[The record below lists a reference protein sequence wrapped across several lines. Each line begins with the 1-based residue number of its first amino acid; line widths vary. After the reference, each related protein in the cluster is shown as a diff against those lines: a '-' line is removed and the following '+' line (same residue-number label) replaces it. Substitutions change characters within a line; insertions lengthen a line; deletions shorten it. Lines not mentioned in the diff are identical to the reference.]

1 MDLDAATR
9 FVRLARWMLVTQ
21 KIIAG
26 VDIGGTKT
34 RIMAC
39 QGERTIADEVLVT
52 ETWRIRQ
59 METDAT
65 TLAGIVAGLC
75 GGVAP
80 AAMAVGAHGCDT
92 DEQCRRFQS
101 LLAASTGGD
110 VQVVNDAELM
120 VPAAGHADGI
130 GVVAGTGSIAVARTA
145 DGKMLAA
152 GGWGW
157 ILGDEGSAPALVREA
172 AKAVRHSLDR
182 GEDGD
187 PLIAALMR
195 ELNTDDQT
203 KLGILLNE
211 TRGAAVWGRYA
222 NAIFEAAIAGSVL
235 AVRVIRE
242 GGAGLAALVELLIE
256 RGANPALVVAGGG
269 VISEQPMLMTAFVDA
284 MAKVS
289 PSSQVLLLRE
299 PPVLGG
305 VALARRLLASQ
316 GLSSQI
322 GVV

>member
-1 MDLDAATR
+1 
-9 FVRLARWMLVTQ
+9 MLVTQ
-21 KIIAG
+21 KLIAG

-34 RIMAC
+34 RIVVC
-39 QGERTIADEVLVT
+39 LGERTLADEVLVT

-65 TLAGIVAGLC
+65 TLAGIVARLC

-80 AAMAVGAHGCDT
+80 AALAVGAHGCDT
-92 DEQCRRFQS
+92 GEQCLRFQA
-101 LLAASTGGD
+101 LLADRTGGA
-110 VQVVNDAELM
+110 VHVVNDAELM
-120 VPAAGHADGI
+120 VPAAGHAAGI

-172 AKAVRHSLDR
+172 AKAIRHSFDR

-195 ELNTDDQT
+195 ELDTDDQT

-222 NAIFEAAIAGSVL
+222 NAVFEAAIAGSLL
-235 AVRVIRE
+235 AIRVIRE

-289 PSSQVLLLRE
+289 PSSQVLLLRA

-305 VALARRLLASQ
+305 VALARRLLVDQEQSSEQGRASQ
-316 GLSSQI
+316 VGA
-322 GVV
+322 V

>member
-1 MDLDAATR
+1 M
-9 FVRLARWMLVTQ
+9 TQ

-39 QGERTIADEVLVT
+39 QGERMIADEVLVT
-52 ETWRIRQ
+52 ESWRIRQ
-59 METDAT
+59 MEADAT
-65 TLAGIVAGLC
+65 TLASIVAGLC

-80 AAMAVGAHGCDT
+80 AALAVGAHGCDT
-92 DEQCRRFQS
+92 GEQCLRFQA
-101 LLAASTGGD
+101 LLGSRTSGA
-110 VQVVNDAELM
+110 VRVVNDAELM
-120 VPAAGHADGI
+120 VPAAGYIDGI
-130 GVVAGTGSIAVARTA
+130 GVVSGTGSIAVARTA

-172 AKAVRHSLDR
+172 AKAIRHSLDR
-182 GEDGD
+182 GQDGD

-195 ELNTDDQT
+195 ELGTDDQT

-222 NAIFEAAIAGSVL
+222 NAVFDAAIAGSAL

-269 VISEQPMLMTAFVDA
+269 VISEQPMLMAAFVEA

-299 PPVLGG
+299 PPVLGA
-305 VALARRLLASQ
+305 VALARRLLVGQAN
-316 GLSSQI
+316 LRKLERFE
-322 GVV
+322 

>member
-1 MDLDAATR
+1 M
-9 FVRLARWMLVTQ
+9 TQ

-39 QGERTIADEVLVT
+39 RGERTIADEVLVT
-52 ETWRIRQ
+52 EAWRIRR
-59 METDAT
+59 METDAE
-65 TLAGIVAGLC
+65 TLAGIVDRLC

-80 AAMAVGAHGCDT
+80 AALAVGAHGCDT
-92 DEQCRRFQS
+92 GEQCLRFQA
-101 LLAASTGGD
+101 LLASRTGGM

-120 VPAAGHADGI
+120 VPAAGYINGI
-130 GVVAGTGSIAVARTA
+130 GVVSGTGSIAVARTA

-172 AKAVRHSLDR
+172 AKAIRHSLDR
-182 GEDGD
+182 GQDGD

-195 ELNTDDQT
+195 ELDTDDQT
-203 KLGILLNE
+203 KIGILLNE
-211 TRGAAVWGRYA
+211 TRGATVWGRYA
-222 NAIFEAAIAGSVL
+222 NAVFDAAIVGSAL
-235 AVRVIRE
+235 AIRVIRE

-269 VISEQPMLMTAFVDA
+269 VISEQPMLMTAFVEA

-299 PPVLGG
+299 PPVLGA
-305 VALARRLLASQ
+305 VALARRLLVGQ
-316 GLSSQI
+316 GLSSQT

>member
-1 MDLDAATR
+1 
-9 FVRLARWMLVTQ
+9 MLVTQ

-34 RIMAC
+34 RIMVC
-39 QGERTIADEVLVT
+39 EGERMIADEVLVT
-52 ETWRIRQ
+52 ESWRVRQ

-75 GGVAP
+75 GGIAP
-80 AAMAVGAHGCDT
+80 AGLAVGAHGCDT
-92 DEQCRRFQS
+92 GEQCLRFQA
-101 LLAASTGGD
+101 LLASKTGGA

-120 VPAAGHADGI
+120 VPAAGYTDGI
-130 GVVAGTGSIAVARTA
+130 GVVSGTGSIAVARTV

-157 ILGDEGSAPALVREA
+157 ILGDEGSAPSLVREA
-172 AKAVRHSLDR
+172 AKAIRHSFDR
-182 GEDGD
+182 GEEGD

-195 ELNTDDQT
+195 ELDTDDQT

-222 NAIFEAAIAGSVL
+222 NAVFDAAIAGSAL
-235 AVRVIRE
+235 AIRVIRE

-269 VISEQPMLMTAFVDA
+269 VISEQPMLMTAFVEA
-284 MAKVS
+284 MVKVS
-289 PSSQVLLLRE
+289 PSSHVLLLRE
-299 PPVLGG
+299 PPVLGA
-305 VALARRLLASQ
+305 VTLARRLLAGQ

-322 GVV
+322 GVVE

>member
-1 MDLDAATR
+1 M
-9 FVRLARWMLVTQ
+9 TQ
-21 KIIAG
+21 TIIAG

-34 RIMAC
+34 RIMAYL
-39 QGERTIADEVLVT
+39 GEHMIADEVLVT
-52 ETWRIRQ
+52 ESWRIRQ
-59 METDAT
+59 MESDAT
-65 TLAGIVAGLC
+65 TLAGIVTGLC

-80 AAMAVGAHGCDT
+80 AALAVGAHGCDT
-92 DEQCRRFQS
+92 GEQCLRFQE
-101 LLAASTGGD
+101 LLRARTAGA

-120 VPAAGHADGI
+120 VPAAGHLAGI

-172 AKAVRHSLDR
+172 AKAIRHSLDR

-195 ELNTDDQT
+195 ELGTDDQT

-222 NAIFEAAIAGSVL
+222 NAVFDAAIAGSVL
-235 AVRVIRE
+235 ATRVIRE

-269 VISEQPMLMTAFVDA
+269 VISEQPMLMAAFVEA

-299 PPVLGG
+299 PPVVGA
-305 VALARRLLASQ
+305 VALARRLLVSQ
-316 GLSSQI
+316 GSSSQI
-322 GVV
+322 GAI

>member
-1 MDLDAATR
+1 M
-9 FVRLARWMLVTQ
+9 TQ

-39 QGERTIADEVLVT
+39 QGQHTIADEVLVT
-52 ETWRIRQ
+52 EAWRIRQ
-59 METDAT
+59 METDAE
-65 TLAGIVAGLC
+65 TLAGIVGRLC

-80 AAMAVGAHGCDT
+80 AALAVGAHGCDT
-92 DEQCRRFQS
+92 DEQCLRFQA
-101 LLAASTGGD
+101 LLANRTGAA

-120 VPAAGHADGI
+120 VPAAGHVDGI
-130 GVVAGTGSIAVARTA
+130 GVVSGTGSIAVARTV

-172 AKAVRHSLDR
+172 AKAIRHSLDR
-182 GEDGD
+182 GQDGD

-222 NAIFEAAIAGSVL
+222 NAVFDAAIAGSAL
-235 AVRVIRE
+235 AIRVISE

-256 RGANPALVVAGGG
+256 RGANHALVVAGGG
-269 VISEQPMLMTAFVDA
+269 VISEQPMLMTAFVEA

-299 PPVLGG
+299 PPVLGA
-305 VALARRLLASQ
+305 VALARRLLVGQ
-316 GLSSQI
+316 GLSSEI
-322 GVV
+322 GVL

>member
-1 MDLDAATR
+1 
-9 FVRLARWMLVTQ
+9 MLVTQ

-34 RIMAC
+34 RIVAC
-39 QGERTIADEVLVT
+39 LGERTLADEVLVT

-65 TLAGIVAGLC
+65 TLAGIVARLC

-80 AAMAVGAHGCDT
+80 AALAVGAHGCDT
-92 DEQCRRFQS
+92 GEQCLRFQA
-101 LLAASTGGD
+101 LLADRTGGA

-120 VPAAGHADGI
+120 VPAAGHAAGI

-172 AKAVRHSLDR
+172 AKAIRHSFDR

-195 ELNTDDQT
+195 ELDTDDQT

-222 NAIFEAAIAGSVL
+222 NAVFEAAIAGSLL
-235 AVRVIRE
+235 AIRVIRE

-289 PSSQVLLLRE
+289 PSSQVLLLRA

-305 VALARRLLASQ
+305 VALARRLLVDQGQSSEQGRASQ
-316 GLSSQI
+316 VGA
-322 GVV
+322 V

>member
-1 MDLDAATR
+1 MGRGNPLCPACAVD
-9 FVRLARWMLVTQ
+9 VVTQ
-21 KIIAG
+21 EIIAG

-39 QGERTIADEVLVT
+39 RGERTIADEVLVT
-52 ETWRIRQ
+52 ESWRIRQ

-65 TLAGIVAGLC
+65 RLADIVAALC

-80 AAMAVGAHGCDT
+80 VALAVGAHGCDT
-92 DEQCRRFQS
+92 GEQCLRFQA
-101 LLAASTGGD
+101 LLASRTGGS

-120 VPAAGHADGI
+120 VAAAGHSDGI

-145 DGKMLAA
+145 QGKMLAA

-187 PLIAALMR
+187 PLIAALMH
-195 ELNTDDQT
+195 ELDTDDQT

-222 NAIFEAAIAGSVL
+222 NAVFAAAIAGSAL

-242 GGAGLAALVELLIE
+242 GGAGLAALVELLIQ

-269 VISEQPMLMTAFVDA
+269 VISEQPMLMKAFVEA
-284 MAKVS
+284 MAEVS
-289 PSSQVLLLRE
+289 PASQIVLLRE

-305 VALARRLLASQ
+305 VAMARRLLVRQ
-316 GLSSQI
+316 GYPPTLELFE
-322 GVV
+322 

>member
-39 QGERTIADEVLVT
+39 QGERTIADQVLVT

-65 TLAGIVAGLC
+65 TLGGIVAGLC

-92 DEQCRRFQS
+92 DEQCRRFQA
-101 LLAASTGGD
+101 LLAVSTGGD

-145 DGKMLAA
+145 QGKMLAA

-172 AKAVRHSLDR
+172 AKAIRHSLDR

-195 ELNTDDQT
+195 ELNTGDQT

-222 NAIFEAAIAGSVL
+222 NAVFEAAIAGSAL
-235 AVRVIRE
+235 AIRVIRE

-289 PSSQVLLLRE
+289 PSSEVLLLRE

>member
-1 MDLDAATR
+1 MS
-9 FVRLARWMLVTQ
+9 VTQ

-39 QGERTIADEVLVT
+39 QGGHTIADEVLVT
-52 ETWRIRQ
+52 ESWRIRQ

-75 GGVAP
+75 GGAAPVAL
-80 AAMAVGAHGCDT
+80 AVGAHGCDT
-92 DEQCRRFQS
+92 GEQCLRFQA
-101 LLAASTGGD
+101 LLSGRTGSA

-120 VPAAGHADGI
+120 VPAAGYDDGI
-130 GVVAGTGSIAVARTA
+130 GVVSGTGSIAVARMA

-172 AKAVRHSLDR
+172 AKAIRHSLDR
-182 GEDGD
+182 GQDGD

-195 ELNTDDQT
+195 ELDTDDQT

-222 NAIFEAAIAGSVL
+222 NAVFDAAIAGSAL
-235 AVRVIRE
+235 AIRVIRE

-269 VISEQPMLMTAFVDA
+269 VISEQPMLMTAFVEA
-284 MAKVS
+284 MAKIS

-299 PPVLGG
+299 PPVLGA
-305 VALARRLLASQ
+305 VALARRLLVGQ
-316 GLSSQI
+316 GLSSQT

>member
-1 MDLDAATR
+1 
-9 FVRLARWMLVTQ
+9 VTQ

-34 RIMAC
+34 RIVAC
-39 QGERTIADEVLVT
+39 LDEHMIADEVLVT
-52 ETWRIRQ
+52 ESWRIRQ

-65 TLAGIVAGLC
+65 TLAGIVARLC
-75 GGVAP
+75 GGAAP
-80 AAMAVGAHGCDT
+80 AALAVGAHGCDT
-92 DEQCRRFQS
+92 DEQCQRFQA
-101 LLAASTGGD
+101 LLATRTGGA

-172 AKAVRHSLDR
+172 AKAIRHSLDR
-182 GEDGD
+182 GRDGD

-195 ELNTDDQT
+195 ELDTDDQT

-222 NAIFEAAIAGSVL
+222 NAVFDAANAGSVL
-235 AVRVIRE
+235 AIRVIRE
-242 GGAGLAALVELLIE
+242 GGAGLAALVDLLIE

-269 VISEQPMLMTAFVDA
+269 VISEQPMLMAAFVEA

-305 VALARRLLASQ
+305 VALARRLLAGQ
-316 GLSSQI
+316 DLSPSI

>member
-1 MDLDAATR
+1 MS
-9 FVRLARWMLVTQ
+9 VTQ

-34 RIMAC
+34 RIMAF
-39 QGERTIADEVLVT
+39 QGERLIADEVLVT
-52 ETWRIRQ
+52 ESWRIRQ

-75 GGVAP
+75 GGAAP
-80 AAMAVGAHGCDT
+80 AALAVGAHGCDT
-92 DEQCRRFQS
+92 GEQCLRFQA
-101 LLAASTGGD
+101 LLADRTGGA

-120 VPAAGHADGI
+120 VPAAGYVDGI
-130 GVVAGTGSIAVARTA
+130 GVVSGTGSIAVARTA

-172 AKAVRHSLDR
+172 AKAIRHSLDR

-211 TRGAAVWGRYA
+211 TRGAAIWGRYA
-222 NAIFEAAIAGSVL
+222 NAVFDAAIAGSVL
-235 AVRVIRE
+235 AIRVIRE

-256 RGANPALVVAGGG
+256 RGANPALVVVGGG
-269 VISEQPMLMTAFVDA
+269 VISEQPMLMTAFVEA

-289 PSSQVLLLRE
+289 PSSQVVLLRE
-299 PPVLGG
+299 PPVLGA
-305 VALARRLLASQ
+305 VALARRLLVGQ
-316 GLSSQI
+316 GLSSSI

>member
-1 MDLDAATR
+1 
-9 FVRLARWMLVTQ
+9 MLVTQ

-34 RIMAC
+34 RIMAF
-39 QGERTIADEVLVT
+39 QGERVIADEVLVT
-52 ETWRIRQ
+52 ESWRVRQ
-59 METDAT
+59 MESDAA
-65 TLAGIVAGLC
+65 TLAGIVTNLC

-80 AAMAVGAHGCDT
+80 AALAVGAHGCDT
-92 DEQCRRFQS
+92 GEQCLRFQA
-101 LLAASTGGD
+101 LLADRTGGA

-120 VPAAGHADGI
+120 VPAAGYIDGI
-130 GVVAGTGSIAVARTA
+130 GVVSGTGSIAVARTA

-172 AKAVRHSLDR
+172 AKAIRHSFDR
-182 GEDGD
+182 GEEGD

-195 ELNTDDQT
+195 ELATDDQT

-222 NAIFEAAIAGSVL
+222 NAVFDAAIAGSTL
-235 AVRVIRE
+235 AIWVIRE

-256 RGANPALVVAGGG
+256 RGANPVLVVAGGG
-269 VISEQPMLMTAFVDA
+269 VISEQPMLMSAFVEA

-299 PPVLGG
+299 PPVLGA
-305 VALARRLLASQ
+305 VALARRLLAGQ

-322 GVV
+322 GAV

>member
-1 MDLDAATR
+1 
-9 FVRLARWMLVTQ
+9 MLVTQ
-21 KIIAG
+21 KIITG

-34 RIMAC
+34 RIMVC
-39 QGERTIADEVLVT
+39 EGERMIADEVLVT
-52 ETWRIRQ
+52 ESWRVRQ

-80 AAMAVGAHGCDT
+80 AGLAVGAHGCDT
-92 DEQCRRFQS
+92 GEQCLRFQA
-101 LLAASTGGD
+101 LLATRTGGA

-120 VPAAGHADGI
+120 VPAAGYTDGI
-130 GVVAGTGSIAVARTA
+130 GVVSGTGSIAVARTA
-145 DGKMLAA
+145 DGNMLAA

-172 AKAVRHSLDR
+172 AKAIRHSFDR
-182 GEDGD
+182 GEEGD

-195 ELNTDDQT
+195 ELATDDQT

-222 NAIFEAAIAGSVL
+222 NAVFDAANAGSAL
-235 AVRVIRE
+235 AIRVIRE

-269 VISEQPMLMTAFVDA
+269 VISEQPMLMTAFVEA

-289 PSSQVLLLRE
+289 PSSHVLLLRE
-299 PPVLGG
+299 PPVLGA
-305 VALARRLLASQ
+305 VALARRLLAGQ

-322 GVV
+322 GAV

>member
-1 MDLDAATR
+1 
-9 FVRLARWMLVTQ
+9 
-21 KIIAG
+21 
-26 VDIGGTKT
+26 
-34 RIMAC
+34 MAYL
-39 QGERTIADEVLVT
+39 GEHMIADEVLVT
-52 ETWRIRQ
+52 ESWRIRQ
-59 METDAT
+59 MESDAT
-65 TLAGIVAGLC
+65 TLAGIVTGLC

-80 AAMAVGAHGCDT
+80 AALAVGAHGCDT
-92 DEQCRRFQS
+92 GEQCLRFQE
-101 LLAASTGGD
+101 LLRARTAGA

-120 VPAAGHADGI
+120 VPAAGHLAGI

-172 AKAVRHSLDR
+172 AKAIRHSLDR

-195 ELNTDDQT
+195 ELGTDDQT

-222 NAIFEAAIAGSVL
+222 NAVFDAAIAGSVL
-235 AVRVIRE
+235 ATRVIRE

-269 VISEQPMLMTAFVDA
+269 VISEQPMLMAAFVEA

-299 PPVLGG
+299 PPVVGA
-305 VALARRLLASQ
+305 VALARRLLVSQ
-316 GLSSQI
+316 GSSSQI
-322 GVV
+322 GAI

>member
-1 MDLDAATR
+1 
-9 FVRLARWMLVTQ
+9 MLVTQ
-21 KIIAG
+21 EIIAG

-34 RIMAC
+34 RIVAC
-39 QGERTIADEVLVT
+39 LGERTLADEVLVT

-65 TLAGIVAGLC
+65 TLAGIVARLC

-80 AAMAVGAHGCDT
+80 AALAVGAHGCDT
-92 DEQCRRFQS
+92 GEQCLRFQA
-101 LLAASTGGD
+101 LLSDRTGGA

-120 VPAAGHADGI
+120 VPAAGHAAGI

-172 AKAVRHSLDR
+172 AKAIRHSFDR

-195 ELNTDDQT
+195 ELDTDDQT

-222 NAIFEAAIAGSVL
+222 NAVFEAAIAGSVL
-235 AVRVIRE
+235 AIRVIRE

-289 PSSQVLLLRE
+289 PSSQVLLLRA

-305 VALARRLLASQ
+305 VALARRLLVDQGQSSEQGRASQ
-316 GLSSQI
+316 VGA
-322 GVV
+322 V

>member
-1 MDLDAATR
+1 M
-9 FVRLARWMLVTQ
+9 TQ
-21 KIIAG
+21 EIIAG
-26 VDIGGTKT
+26 VDIGGTTT
-34 RIMAC
+34 RIVAC
-39 QGERTIADEVLVT
+39 RGEHTIADDVLVT
-52 ETWRIRQ
+52 ESWRIRQ
-59 METDAT
+59 MESDAT
-65 TLAGIVAGLC
+65 TLAGIVAASC
-75 GGVAP
+75 GGIAPVAL
-80 AAMAVGAHGCDT
+80 AVGAHGCDT
-92 DEQCRRFQS
+92 DEQCQRFQA
-101 LLAASTGGD
+101 LLAARTGGS

-145 DGKMLAA
+145 EGKMLAA

-172 AKAVRHSLDR
+172 ARAIRHSLDR
-182 GEDGD
+182 GRDGD

-222 NAIFEAAIAGSVL
+222 NAVFDAAIAGSAL
-235 AVRVIRE
+235 AVRVVQE

-269 VISEQPMLMTAFVDA
+269 VIAKQPMLMTAFVEA

-289 PSSQVLLLRE
+289 PSSRVLLLRE

-305 VALARRLLASQ
+305 VALARRLLVGQ
-316 GLSSQI
+316 DSSSRI
-322 GVV
+322 GAA

>member
-1 MDLDAATR
+1 M
-9 FVRLARWMLVTQ
+9 TQ

-34 RIMAC
+34 RIVAC
-39 QGERTIADEVLVT
+39 LGEQTIADEVLVT
-52 ETWRIRQ
+52 ESWRIRQ
-59 METDAT
+59 MEIDAT

-75 GGVAP
+75 DGVAP

-92 DEQCRRFQS
+92 DEQCQRFQA
-101 LLAASTGGD
+101 LLATRTGGA

-172 AKAVRHSLDR
+172 AKAIRHSLDR
-182 GEDGD
+182 GRDGD

-195 ELNTDDQT
+195 ELDTDDQT

-222 NAIFEAAIAGSVL
+222 NAVFDAANAGSVL
-235 AVRVIRE
+235 AIRVIRE
-242 GGAGLAALVELLIE
+242 GGAGLAALVDLLIE

-269 VISEQPMLMTAFVDA
+269 VISEQPMLMAAFVEA

-305 VALARRLLASQ
+305 VALARRLLAVQ
-316 GLSSQI
+316 DLSPSI
-322 GVV
+322 GVI

>member
-1 MDLDAATR
+1 MS
-9 FVRLARWMLVTQ
+9 VTQ

-34 RIMAC
+34 RIMAYL
-39 QGERTIADEVLVT
+39 GEQTIADKVLVT
-52 ETWRIRQ
+52 ESWRIRQ
-59 METDAT
+59 METDAA

-80 AAMAVGAHGCDT
+80 SALAVGAHGCDT
-92 DEQCRRFQS
+92 GEQCLRFEA
-101 LLAASTGGD
+101 LLASRTGGA

-120 VPAAGHADGI
+120 VPAAGYIDGI
-130 GVVAGTGSIAVARTA
+130 GVVSGTGSIAVARTA

-172 AKAVRHSLDR
+172 AKAIRHSLDR
-182 GEDGD
+182 GQDGD

-195 ELNTDDQT
+195 ELDTEDQT

-222 NAIFEAAIAGSVL
+222 NAVFDAAIAGSVL
-235 AVRVIRE
+235 ATRVIRE

-256 RGANPALVVAGGG
+256 RGANPALVVVGGG
-269 VISEQPMLMTAFVDA
+269 VISEQPMLMTAFVEA

-289 PSSQVLLLRE
+289 PSSHVVLLRE
-299 PPVLGG
+299 PPVLGA
-305 VALARRLLASQ
+305 VALARRLLVGQ
-316 GLSSQI
+316 GLSSSI

>member
-1 MDLDAATR
+1 
-9 FVRLARWMLVTQ
+9 MLVTQ
-21 KIIAG
+21 EIFVG

-34 RIMAC
+34 RIMVC

-52 ETWRIRQ
+52 ESWRVRE
-59 METDAT
+59 MESDAT
-65 TLAGIVAGLC
+65 TLAGIVTNLC

-80 AAMAVGAHGCDT
+80 AALAVGAHGCDT
-92 DEQCRRFQS
+92 GEQCLRFQA
-101 LLAASTGGD
+101 LLAERTGGA

-120 VPAAGHADGI
+120 VPAAGYVDGI
-130 GVVAGTGSIAVARTA
+130 GVVSGTGSIAVARTA

-172 AKAVRHSLDR
+172 AKAIRHSFDR
-182 GEDGD
+182 GEEGD

-195 ELNTDDQT
+195 ELDTDDQT

-222 NAIFEAAIAGSVL
+222 NAVFDAANAGSAL

-256 RGANPALVVAGGG
+256 RGANHALVVAGGG
-269 VISEQPMLMTAFVDA
+269 VISEQPMLMTAFVEA

-289 PSSQVLLLRE
+289 PSSHVLLLRE
-299 PPVLGG
+299 PPVLGA
-305 VALARRLLASQ
+305 VALARRLLVDQGLPSQQ
-316 GLSSQI
+316 GLS
-322 GVV
+322 